1 MAITLT
7 QLTSFLAVVR
17 GGSVTAAA
25 DELIVTQPSVSSA
38 ISALSKELGCD
49 LFQRVGRGIELTE
62 AGTAFVPYAEDVV
75 GLLDRGRQAV
85 TEVAAASLRR
95 LQIAAVTTAAESFVP
110 GLMRSFSEAH
120 PETELSLVV
129 GNYEDVVN
137 RVLTHRDDIAISGR
151 PPDDERLLAEP
162 IMRNEIVCI
171 TAPDDPLVGE
181 GPVSAAALGER
192 PWLLREKG
200 SGTRALNERFLAD
213 RGLTPRWL
221 TLGSNGA
228 IKQAARVGVGVS
240 LLSRAAVET
249 ELESGLLGEV
259 RLKDGPESRPWFVLR
274 SAVGPTRPAV
284 SAFAEFVTR
293 QGADPPAPP
302 SPPKQSRPA
311 R

>member
-1 MAITLT
+1 MAITHT

-49 LFQRVGRGIELTE
+49 LFERVGRGIELTD

-85 TEVAAASLRR
+85 REVAAASVRR

-110 GLMRSFSEAH
+110 SLMREFSEAH
-120 PETELSLVV
+120 PETELSLFV

-137 RVLTHRDDIAISGR
+137 RVLTHRDDIAFSGR
-151 PPDDERLLAEP
+151 PPDDDRLLAEP

-171 TAPDDPLVGE
+171 TAADDPLASV
-181 GPVSAAALGER
+181 AAVAGADLAER

-200 SGTRALNERFLAD
+200 SGTRALNERFLAE
-213 RGLTPRWL
+213 RGLKPRTL
-221 TLGSNGA
+221 MLGSNGA
-228 IKQAARVGVGVS
+228 VKQAARAGVGVS

-249 ELESGLLGEV
+249 ELGSGLLAEIA
-259 RLKDGPESRPWFVLR
+259 LTDAPESRPWFLLR

-284 SAFAEFVTR
+284 AAFSEFVTDR
-293 QGADPPAPP
+293 
-302 SPPKQSRPA
+302 R